1 MLRSQPAMR
10 PVCPAARRCSV
21 PPRPK
26 QSKRRRSCDQRE
38 WPLPCSWGRSFRT
51 SHRAKRTNGS
61 EQQALPPVEVVTLCG
76 EVIEVAPITGRS
88 EEPTS
93 ELQSL
98 MRNSYAV
105 FCLKNKNEQY
115 SYTYL
120 SFIPYTDVTSK
131 SPAPSL
137 T

>member
-1 MLRSQPAMR
+1 MR

-61 EQQALPPVEVVTLCG
+61 EQQALPPVEGVTLCG
-76 EVIEVAPITGRS
+76 EVIEVGPITGGFVLGAVEQEDCGSPYLQLRTARRAGDGRS
-88 EEPTS
+88 EEHTS

-98 MRNSYAV
+98 MRRSYAV
-105 FCLKNKNEQY
+105 FCLTK
-115 SYTYL
+115 
-120 SFIPYTDVTSK
+120 
-131 SPAPSL
+131 
-137 T
+137 